1 MTFNSII
8 SSKKKLIF
16 FLNKKKFKRIFVL
29 SGTKSYIFS
38 GAKKTLDPILKKK
51 ETYYYYKKSSFPR
64 FKELI
69 NIIKKIDKFNPDL
82 FFAIGGGSVIDYA
95 KLANTH
101 VYSIKLKKNLIN
113 SKTKIKKKN
122 YLLTVPTTAG
132 SGAEVTSGAVIY
144 INKIKYSVENKLLIP
159 DKFFLISE
167 FVSKLPKKNK
177 ASSGFDAIAQ
187 SIESLISIRSTN
199 ASVKFAI
206 KSLKYTL
213 SSFLDSLKHS
223 NHNSIKKMCIGANLA
238 GKAINISKTT
248 ASHAISYPFTS
259 HFGINHGHA
268 VSLTLNKFLKFNYLN
283 ANKSVCN
290 FNLKT
295 RYKIIFD
302 TAGVKDINELDNF
315 LTNIKKKGG
324 LTELPKLKFDLK
336 KEYPRIVK
344 GVNEKRLSNN
354 PIKLSKM
361 DIKKILFNF

>member
-1 MTFNSII
+1 MTLTSII

-16 FLNKKKFKRIFVL
+16 FLNNKKFKKIFVL
-29 SGTKSYIFS
+29 SGTKSYISS

-69 NIIKKIDKFNPDL
+69 NIIKKVDKFKPDL
-82 FFAIGGGSVIDYA
+82 VFAIGGGSVLDYA

-101 VYSIKLKKNLIN
+101 VYSKKLKKNLIN

-144 INKIKYSVENKLLIP
+144 INKIKYSVESKLLTP
-159 DKFFLISE
+159 DKFFLITE
-167 FVSKLPKKNK
+167 FASKLPKKHK

-199 ASVKFAI
+199 ISVKFAI

-213 SSFLDSLKHS
+213 SSFLDSLKYS
-223 NHNSIKKMCIGANLA
+223 NHNSIKKMCIGANLS

-283 ANKSVCN
+283 ANKAVCN

-295 RYKIIFD
+295 RYELLFKI
-302 TAGVKDINELDNF
+302 AGVKNIREFDN
-315 LTNIKKKGG
+315 LLIDIKKKAG
-324 LTELPKLKFDLK
+324 LTDISKLEFDIK
-336 KEYPRIVK
+336 KEYPRIIK

-354 PIKLSKM
+354 PIKLNKH
-361 DIKKILFNF
+361 DIKTILFNF